1 MDNCFQLTQKILANS
16 HFHSIISGESK
27 KDKVE
32 TIINELKG
40 FATYPAALV
49 APYSENL
56 TWFLEEAA
64 AQKLDL

>member
-1 MDNCFQLTQKILANS
+1 MRQNVGNVINNAVEVAFLVTGD
-16 HFHSIISGESK
+16 SK

-40 FATYPAALV
+40 FETYPAALV

-56 TWFLEEAA
+56 TWFLDKTA